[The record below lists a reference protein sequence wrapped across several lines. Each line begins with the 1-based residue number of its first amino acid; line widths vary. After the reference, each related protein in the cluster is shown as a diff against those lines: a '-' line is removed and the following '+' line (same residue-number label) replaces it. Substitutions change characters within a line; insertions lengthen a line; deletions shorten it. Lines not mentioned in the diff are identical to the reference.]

1 MFFPCTHVSKGL
13 KQFGSRTY
21 DWQITYLGITL
32 KCAACRVFEGATIIR
47 RSEDPSKEK
56 SPKLLKYENSPKSS
70 MNLIKDEILPK
81 LNMNILKHK
90 KKTQIMH

>member
-1 MFFPCTHVSKGL
+1 MAHDSNSKTN
-13 KQFGSRTY
+13 QRTARILARLE
-21 DWQITYLGITL
+21 QSSSHPI
-32 KCAACRVFEGATIIR
+32 GATIIR
-47 RSEDPSKEK
+47 RSENPSKEK